1 MKQAIKVIETRTTT
15 IVVEADDYLEAE
27 EKVKNAYDNGN
38 ISLDYDNSSIDMEV
52 EDDTENY
59 IDIFGED
66 EFQKM
71 DAAEI

>member
-1 MKQAIKVIETRTTT
+1 MKLAIKVIETRTTT

-38 ISLDYDNSSIDMEV
+38 ISLDYDNASIDMEV

-59 IDIFGED
+59 IDIFGEE

-71 DAAEI
+71 DAVEI